1 MAVPESVY
9 VSVFC
14 VCVRGVFVV
23 LFEVLFEVLL
33 DVLLEVFVHV
43 FLSLARPLSLS
54 LALPRTPSLS
64 LPPARPPLSL
74 LLPRYLVTTLQ
85 GRDVWG
91 KKKVV
96 RQVQEEVAS
105 PYWRDV
111 TFDNMQALP
120 KTKTKTG
127 SAADTSGRGVS
138 FLEGRDV

>member
-43 FLSLARPLSLS
+43 FLSLAR
-54 LALPRTPSLS
+54 
-64 LPPARPPLSL
+64 PLSL